1 MNLHNAIRCYPPY
14 KTKIIPEAS
23 SSSNSSFLQ
32 SVRRYCIFYHSS
44 RGFVDMLC
52 RRKDVMVAW
61 SEYQQYHPL
70 CQFRVNSSGIVWCEA
85 PNKYHYNI
93 CIWRKTRWVGPIFNY
108 DMTMTASA
116 QLLTHLLTASFLA
129 KQPRRFFEM
138 SFLKNLW

>member
-1 MNLHNAIRCYPPY
+1 MIIFLR
-14 KTKIIPEAS
+14 KIQHCSVSTPAS
-23 SSSNSSFLQ
+23 TLNNTGVMLNSVDTSDNTGYSN
-32 SVRRYCIFYHSS
+32 
-44 RGFVDMLC
+44 
-52 RRKDVMVAW
+52 
-61 SEYQQYHPL
+61 QQYHPL

-93 CIWRKTRWVGPIFNY
+93 CIWRKTRWIGPIFNY

-138 SFLKNLW
+138 SFMWLWCLISESKLLTYSFKKFMVIQVE